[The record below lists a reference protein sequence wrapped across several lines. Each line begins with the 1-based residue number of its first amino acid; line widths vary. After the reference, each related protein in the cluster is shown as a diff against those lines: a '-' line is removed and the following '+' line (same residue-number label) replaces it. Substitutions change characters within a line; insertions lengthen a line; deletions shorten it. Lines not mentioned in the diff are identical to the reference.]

1 MENDNQPRRNEG
13 DEEGTEKNFAP
24 FVSSWLIFREG
35 ENDRFYF
42 RPRANFRAAH
52 S

>member
-1 MENDNQPRRNEG
+1 MENKNQPRRY
-13 DEEGTEKNFAP
+13 EESEVFFYSFFVT